1 MDFKIKEVIQRMDSK
16 KKKLVIA
23 LMVAMFLGAVEG
35 TVVTTAIPTIVK
47 DLHGFEIISLVFSVY
62 LLTSAI
68 STPIYG
74 KLSDLYGRKNV
85 LSIGIIIF
93 LTGSFLCGLSQNMFM
108 LIGFRAVQGVGAGS
122 IFTIT
127 YTIIGDV
134 FTLEERP
141 KIQGMISSVWGIAS
155 LAGPLL
161 GGILIDIMTWH
172 WIFFINIPFGIL
184 SVILIQRN
192 LHENFEKKKH
202 IIDFAGIIT
211 LSLAMVVFLNIFI
224 STENSSFSG
233 NTFTIISLIITF
245 TLLLLFYKIER
256 KAKEPI
262 IPFDIF
268 TKTNALVNVISFLS
282 SAILILA
289 DVYLPIYMQNVLG
302 YDAKISGLAL
312 APMSFAWLISSVIL
326 GKCIVKYGGKAV
338 IVISNAIILLSVMLL
353 PTLGINSTLLLVII
367 YVFIMGFGF
376 GGAFTTLTIIIQESV
391 EYNKRGVAT
400 ATNSLIRT
408 LGQTI
413 GVSLFGSIFNLYIV
427 KYFTQQG
434 IAGVDP
440 SNLYKSSVYSN
451 VISSEQIK
459 LSINSSLHILFII
472 LIVISALAVVLSI
485 VMPTVSRK
493 DKKNS
498 EVVDSQA
505 VGE

>member
-1 MDFKIKEVIQRMDSK
+1 MDSK
-16 KKKLVIA
+16 KRSLIIA

-47 DLHGFEIISLVFSVY
+47 ELQGFEIISLVFSVY

-108 LIGFRAVQGVGAGS
+108 LIGARAIQGIGAGS

-155 LAGPLL
+155 LTGPLL
-161 GGILIDIMTWH
+161 GGVLIDMVSWH

-192 LHENFEKKKH
+192 LQENFEKKKH
-202 IIDFAGIIT
+202 IIDFPGIIT
-211 LSLAMVVFLNIFI
+211 LSVAMVIFLNIFI
-224 STENSSFSG
+224 SKENNNSSG
-233 NTFTIISLIITF
+233 TIFTIISLMLTAIF
-245 TLLLLFYKIER
+245 LLVFYIIER

-268 TKTNALVNVISFLS
+268 TKTNTLVNVISFLT

-312 APMSFAWLISSVIL
+312 APMSFAWLISAVIL

-338 IVISNAIILLSVMLL
+338 IVISNAIILVSVLLL
-353 PTLGINSTLLLVII
+353 PTLGINSSLLLVII

-413 GVSLFGSIFNLYIV
+413 GVSVFGSIFNLYIV

-434 IAGVDP
+434 INGVDP
-440 SNLYKSSVYSN
+440 SNLYKASAYSKAIN
-451 VISSEQIK
+451 SEQIK
-459 LSINSSLHILFII
+459 LSINSSLHVLFII
-472 LIVISALAVVLSI
+472 LIIIAVLAVVLSI
-485 VMPTVSRK
+485 AMPRVARK
-493 DKKNS
+493 DKNI
-498 EVVDSQA
+498 EGVVDSPA